1 MDIHCPW
8 KVTYTPPHIINALL
22 WNPIELSLS
31 DLWKIKSDLQ
41 GDSFCNTMVDIVD
54 LGYGCCRVEEA
65 RDILEEVVQLKEE
78 KLGAVHPDVE
88 EDRER
93 LQELLNQVGQ
103 TTAAHKRSRKLVE
116 LLSTA
121 RKAFHTSK

>member
-1 MDIHCPW
+1 
-8 KVTYTPPHIINALL
+8 
-22 WNPIELSLS
+22 
-31 DLWKIKSDLQ
+31 
-41 GDSFCNTMVDIVD
+41 MVDIVD
-54 LGYGCCRVEEA
+54 LGNGCCRVEEA
-65 RDILEEVVQLKEE
+65 RDILEEVVHLKEE

-88 EDRER
+88 EDRAR